1 MINLTEQQIADAK
14 NNDLTAVT
22 AVIEATEERVM
33 QLARKYANG
42 TGRVDPEL
50 VDDLAQVGRIAIWEA
65 VSRFKGVSVA
75 EFFTYIDRT
84 LRGAMSDARKTET
97 RQGVTR
103 QAAADFERALSLA
116 GGDPYEAEFLATTA
130 EAMGARRMSPELA
143 YAARLAY
150 QGVDYLDTPV
160 AGTEGDNPGDFKT
173 LADTL
178 VSKLGVPED
187 LLEEGDFVSARQART
202 RRRVH
207 GTLDRMGEQQ
217 ATVLKALTG
226 IDPVGYYGTDHD
238 DELAAFM
245 GIARPRISVIR
256 SKGKDRF
263 AKLYAEAA

>member
-42 TGRVDPEL
+42 AGRVDPEL
-50 VDDLAQVGRIAIWEA
+50 IDDLAQVGRIAVWEA
-65 VSRFKGVSVA
+65 VSRFRGTTVA

-84 LRGAMSDARKTET
+84 LKGAMSDERKVET

-116 GGDPYEAEFLATTA
+116 AGDPYEAEFLATTT
-130 EAMGARRMSPELA
+130 EAMGARKMSPELA

-150 QGVDYLDTPV
+150 QGVDALDAPV
-160 AGTEGDNPGDFKT
+160 AGAESDNPGDYRT

-187 LLEEGDFVSARQART
+187 LLEEADFVSERQAET

-217 ATVLKALTG
+217 AHVLKALTG
-226 IDPVGYYGTDHD
+226 IDPVGYYGTEHD
-238 DELAAFM
+238 DELAASM
-245 GIARPRISVIR
+245 GIARHRISVIR
-256 SKGKDRF
+256 SKGRDRF
-263 AKLYAEAA
+263 AALYGTAA